1 MWSRVAVCVSAV
13 AATALHWHCM
23 RGVRRDGCSYSFRK
37 KHGIILQKKERK
49 KHGISKFSNSWE
61 ISGCDFWNCN
71 VALFSETVQGDSE
84 YTPVAIS
91 KAHSCFNCLDL
102 QIKSK
107 AEEGNS
113 FMACVVCELL
123 HASTAASTDL
133 SRLLLLLD
141 EQKNCRREGIIS
153 LPARPCQ
160 MRVPTFKAVLH

>member
-1 MWSRVAVCVSAV
+1 MELAR
-13 AATALHWHCM
+13 
-23 RGVRRDGCSYSFRK
+23 SFQTR
-37 KHGIILQKKERK
+37 
-49 KHGISKFSNSWE
+49 E
-61 ISGCDFWNCN
+61 ISVTVTSLYFNCSGRFRVYACSN
-71 VALFSETVQGDSE
+71 IKGAQ
-84 YTPVAIS
+84 
-91 KAHSCFNCLDL
+91 CFNCLDL